1 MLIVAGKIT
10 IGEGQADKVADAAA
24 TMMTETMKEEGCHD
38 YVFSIDVSDSTSVRI
53 FERWESDEAL
63 AAHFQTPHMAEFNK
77 ALGAVDV
84 KGLDVKIYDI
94 SGIRDLPGR

>member
-10 IGEGQADKVADAAA
+10 IGDGQTDIVADAAG
-24 TMMTETMKEEGCHD
+24 TMMAETMKEEGCHD
-38 YVFSIDVSDSTSVRI
+38 YVFSIDLSDNTSVRI

-63 AAHFQTPHMAEFNK
+63 AAHFQTPHMADFNK

-84 KGLDVKIYDI
+84 KGLEVKIYDV
-94 SGIRDLPGR
+94 SGVRDIPGR